1 MWNVHKDV
9 TTKVFTAVCPEKT
22 ENEKKSLIIKKTD
35 NGTLTQPS
43 ITKQLQIVILLFIFG
58 MG

>member
-1 MWNVHKDV
+1 MKCAQRCNYKSIHGSMSRK
-9 TTKVFTAVCPEKT
+9 ET